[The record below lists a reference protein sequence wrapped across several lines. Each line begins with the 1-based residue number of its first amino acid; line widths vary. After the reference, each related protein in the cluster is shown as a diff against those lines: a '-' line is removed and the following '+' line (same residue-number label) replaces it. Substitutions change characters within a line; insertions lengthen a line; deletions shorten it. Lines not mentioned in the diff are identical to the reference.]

1 MPINPLGPIL
11 NKMRGTEGVAP
22 GSDVPKQK
30 MVCVHSAGPMSNV
43 LASQKYVQVS
53 SSGVALLKDIDRQL

>member
-1 MPINPLGPIL
+1 
-11 NKMRGTEGVAP
+11 MRGTEGVAL
-22 GSDVPKQK
+22 GSVVPKQR
-30 MVCVHSAGPMSNV
+30 MVCVHSAGAMSNV

>member
-1 MPINPLGPIL
+1 
-11 NKMRGTEGVAP
+11 MRGTEGMAP

-53 SSGVALLKDIDRQL
+53 SSGVALLKDTNRQL